1 MKDINN
7 DISDALASRLLA
19 IVNSDEF
26 SPGWGQVVL
35 RFLKDNGGALPQPGE
50 LMDDLRESLPFKVA
64 E

>member
-7 DISDALASRLLA
+7 DISDALADRLLA